1 LTLERS
7 AGDGTFMEA
16 DEQSLEAAV
25 AALARGEVI
34 ALPTE
39 TVYGLAVDASSED
52 AVERLFALK
61 GRPASVALPLAVA
74 KSEWVTRWA
83 RVADPRLELLARRW
97 WPGPLTVVLPAL
109 DSVSRILTGGQ
120 STLAVRVPD
129 HEHAREVIERF
140 GRAVALTSANV
151 HGAREARCAADVSW
165 AFGSQVSV
173 VVDGGESP
181 LGQPSTIV
189 SLVGEGPPEILRQGA
204 ISEAQVLEAL
214 SRM

>member
-7 AGDGTFMEA
+7 AGDPAFME
-16 DEQSLEAAV
+16 DQEQSLADAV
-25 AALARGEVI
+25 AALERGEVI

-39 TVYGLAVDASSED
+39 TVYGLAVDASSVD
-52 AVERLFALK
+52 GLERLFTLK

-74 KSEWVTRWA
+74 KTAWVSRWA
-83 RVADPRLELLARRW
+83 RVADPRLELLTRSW

-109 DSVSRILTGGQ
+109 DSVSRILTGGR

-129 HEHAREVIERF
+129 HELARQVIERF

-151 HGAREARCAADVSW
+151 HGGKEARCAEDVSRV
-165 AFGSQVSV
+165 FGSQVSA
-173 VVDGGESP
+173 VVDGGDSP

-189 SLVGEGPPEILRQGA
+189 SLVGEGPPEVLRRGA
-204 ISEAQVLEAL
+204 ISEAQLLEAL
-214 SRM
+214 SRI